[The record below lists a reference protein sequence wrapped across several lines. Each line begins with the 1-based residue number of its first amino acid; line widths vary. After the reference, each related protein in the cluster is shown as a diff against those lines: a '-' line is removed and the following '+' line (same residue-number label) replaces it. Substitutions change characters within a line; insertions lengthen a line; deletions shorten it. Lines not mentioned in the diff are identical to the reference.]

1 VLVSLSLE
9 LIRVMSH
16 NAIVSSLID
25 NPLKIVKMMFVGL
38 SLLMNKN
45 HDFYIVALLRIK

>member
-16 NAIVSSLID
+16 NAIDSILID
-25 NPLKIVKMMFVGL
+25 NPLKIVKMVSVGL

-45 HDFYIVALLRIK
+45 HDFILLHC